1 MTNEIHARV
10 KIIKKR
16 GEITMGKYELLLF
29 DADGTLFDY
38 NRAEAWSLEQTIQDL
53 GIQFTESIKTTY
65 RDINHK
71 LWAEFEQGVVTIA
84 EIRVERFSKLLTALH
99 CGADP
104 AAAGESYLAYL
115 GKAGFL
121 IDGTTELLD
130 NLYGKL
136 PLALI
141 TNGITETQYGRLE
154 ASGIGKYFDPIIISG
169 EVGSQKPDPAIFE
182 SLFIKANF
190 HHKEKALIIG
200 DSLTSDMQGGINF
213 GIDTCWYNP
222 EGKSPNPDIPV
233 TYEIR
238 ELAELLQILGL

>member
-1 MTNEIHARV
+1 
-10 KIIKKR
+10 
-16 GEITMGKYELLLF
+16 MGKYELLLF

-38 NRAEAWSLEQTIQDL
+38 NRAEAWSLEQTIEEI
-53 GIQFTESIKTTY
+53 GIQFTESIKAAY

-71 LWAEFEQGVVTIA
+71 LWADFERGVVTIA
-84 EIRVERFSKLLTALH
+84 EIRVERFRKLLITLN
-99 CGADP
+99 CDADP
-104 AAAGESYLAYL
+104 AAAGERYLSYL
-115 GKAGFL
+115 GKSGFL
-121 IDGTTELLD
+121 IDGTIELLD
-130 NLYGKL
+130 ALYGKI

-182 SLFIKANF
+182 ALFAKADF
-190 HHKEKALIIG
+190 HCKEKALIIG

-222 EGKSPNPDIPV
+222 EENSSNPNIPV

-238 ELAELLQILGL
+238 ELSELLQILGV

>member
-1 MTNEIHARV
+1 
-10 KIIKKR
+10 
-16 GEITMGKYELLLF
+16 MGKYELLLF

-38 NRAEAWSLEQTIQDL
+38 NRAESWSLEQTIQEM

-71 LWAEFEQGVVTIA
+71 LWADFERGVVSIA
-84 EIRVERFSKLLTALH
+84 EIRVERFRKLLTTLH
-99 CGADP
+99 CTADP
-104 AAAGESYLAYL
+104 AAAGERYLSYL
-115 GKAGFL
+115 GKSGFL
-121 IDGTTELLD
+121 IDGTIELLD
-130 NLYGKL
+130 ALYEKI

-182 SLFIKANF
+182 ALFAKADF
-190 HHKEKALIIG
+190 HQKEKALIIG

-222 EGKSPNPDIPV
+222 DKTPRNPDMQV

-238 ELAELLQILGL
+238 ELSELLILMDIN